1 MKSVRDWISDNPEFF
16 AGICTVLLIIFFV
29 IVAVFQITAYVALAV
44 LVIALF
50 GTLVKVIYTII
61 LALVEEFLC

>member
-1 MKSVRDWISDNPEFF
+1 MKNVRDWISNNPEIF

-29 IVAVFQITAYVALAV
+29 IIVAFQIIAYVVLAV

-50 GTLVKVIYTII
+50 GTLAKAIYTII

>member
-1 MKSVRDWISDNPEFF
+1 MENVRDWISDNPEFF

>member
-1 MKSVRDWISDNPEFF
+1 MKNIRDWISNNPEFF

-50 GTLVKVIYTII
+50 GTLVKVVYTII

>member
-1 MKSVRDWISDNPEFF
+1 MERVRDWISDNPETF

-29 IVAVFQITAYVALAV
+29 IVAVFQIAAYVVSAIV
-44 LVIALF
+44 VMALF
-50 GTLVKVIYTII
+50 GSLAKLIYTII

>member
-1 MKSVRDWISDNPEFF
+1 MKNVRDWISDNPEFF

-50 GTLVKVIYTII
+50 GSLVKVVYTFI

>member
-1 MKSVRDWISDNPEFF
+1 MKNVRDWISDNPEIF

-29 IVAVFQITAYVALAV
+29 IVAVFQIASYVAFTV
-44 LVIALF
+44 VVIALF
-50 GTLVKVIYTII
+50 GSLVKVVYTFI

>member
-1 MKSVRDWISDNPEFF
+1 MKSVRDWISDHPEFF

-44 LVIALF
+44 FVIALF
-50 GTLVKVIYTII
+50 GTLVKVVYTFI

>member
-1 MKSVRDWISDNPEFF
+1 MENVRDWISNNPEFF

>member
-16 AGICTVLLIIFFV
+16 AGICTVLLIIAFV
-29 IVAVFQITAYVALAV
+29 IIAVFQIASYVSFAV
-44 LVIALF
+44 VVIALL
-50 GTLVKVIYTII
+50 GTFVRVIYTFI

>member
-1 MKSVRDWISDNPEFF
+1 MENVRDWISDNPEIF

-29 IVAVFQITAYVALAV
+29 IIAAFQIASYVAFAV
-44 LVIALF
+44 VVIALF
-50 GTLVKVIYTII
+50 GSLVKVVYTFI

>member
-1 MKSVRDWISDNPEFF
+1 MENVRDWISNNPEIF
-16 AGICTVLLIIFFV
+16 AGICTILLIIFFV

-50 GTLVKVIYTII
+50 GTLVKVVYTFI

>member
-50 GTLVKVIYTII
+50 GTLVKVVYTII